1 MWGFSHNPLL
11 LSKIQQDSAKSEFE
25 LLFKLR
31 MSNKLVRWLIGLVAS
46 GTAATAVAHWL
57 H

>member
-1 MWGFSHNPLL
+1 M
-11 LSKIQQDSAKSEFE
+11 KKDSAKSEFE
-25 LLFKLR
+25 VLFKLR

>member
-1 MWGFSHNPLL
+1 M
-11 LSKIQQDSAKSEFE
+11 KKDSAKSEFE

-31 MSNKLVRWLIGLVAS
+31 MSSKLVRWLIGIVAS

-57 H
+57 Q

>member
-1 MWGFSHNPLL
+1 MKKDG
-11 LSKIQQDSAKSEFE
+11 AKAEFE

-31 MSNKLVRWLIGLVAS
+31 MPSKLVRWLIGLVAS

>member
-1 MWGFSHNPLL
+1 M
-11 LSKIQQDSAKSEFE
+11 KKDSAKSEFE

-31 MSNKLVRWLIGLVAS
+31 MSNKLVRWLVGVLAS
-46 GTAATAVAHWL
+46 GTAASAVAHWL